1 MVLKPSSNV
10 SASAKVP
17 IDDIK
22 QLDTIQCGVEARQH
36 FTFADGYRNLN
47 HGIPTLHTQY
57 E

>member
-47 HGIPTLHTQY
+47 HGIPTLHTRY